1 MRTLDAEASD
11 QADMQEL
18 AAGGE
23 AALNRLMDRHAAA
36 VYNFLFRMLG
46 NEEDAH
52 DLAQATFVR
61 VYQNRARFNLQARF
75 TSWLFTIAGNLAR
88 NHHRWRSRHPTLPLE
103 AGAEGTDQS
112 LGETLP
118 AAGVSPSEAA
128 LEAERAAAV
137 RAAVVGLSPDL
148 REAVILCEWQEL
160 SIAGA
165 AALLKATPKA
175 VESRL
180 YRARQILRTQLH
192 QWL

>member
-46 NEEDAH
+46 HEEDAR
-52 DLAQATFVR
+52 DLAQETFVR

-103 AGAEGTDQS
+103 TGAEDTDQS
-112 LGETLP
+112 LGETIP
-118 AAGVSPSEAA
+118 AAGVTPSEAA
-128 LEAERAAAV
+128 LKAERAAAV
-137 RAAVVGLSPDL
+137 RAAVDGLAPDL

-180 YRARQILRTQLH
+180 YRARQILRTQLYR
-192 QWL
+192 WL